1 MNGWVLAGTTFLASA
16 LEFIE
21 AATIVLAVGYTQGW
35 RVALSGMAWALLALA
50 VIVGIFGPALVVYVP
65 LRWLQLVIGLF
76 LVLFGYTWLRKAIWR
91 YAGRKAMHD
100 EEAIFAR
107 EVAELRAVQQANEAR
122 KVGFATSFNGVLLE
136 GVEVAVIVITFGAA
150 GSAALQWSIVG
161 ASIAAV
167 LVVIAALVLRRPFS
181 RVPENAMGFV
191 VGIMLLSF
199 GTFWSGEG
207 AGVVWWS
214 GEGTLV
220 WIIAS
225 YLAASAALVALLRRP
240 LVLKTGS

>member
-35 RVALSGMAWALLALA
+35 RVALTGMAWALLALT
-50 VIVGIFGPALVVYVP
+50 VIVGIFGPALVLYVP

-91 YAGRKAMHD
+91 YAGRKSLHD
-100 EEAIFAR
+100 EEAIFER
-107 EVAELRAVQQANEAR
+107 EVAELRAIERAADAR

-136 GVEVAVIVITFGAA
+136 GLEVAVIVITFGAA
-150 GSAALQWSIVG
+150 GAGALRWSIVG
-161 ASIAAV
+161 AGIAAV
-167 LVVIAALVLRRPFS
+167 LVVISAFALRRPFS

-191 VGIMLLSF
+191 VGLMLLSF

-207 AGVVWWS
+207 AGITWWS
-214 GEGTLV
+214 GESTLV
-220 WIIAS
+220 WIVGS
-225 YLAASAALVALLRRP
+225 YLAASGLLVAVLRRP
-240 LVLKTGS
+240 RALETST

>member
-35 RVALSGMAWALLALA
+35 RVALTGMAWALLALTA
-50 VIVGIFGPALVVYVP
+50 IVGIFGPALVIYVP

-76 LVLFGYTWLRKAIWR
+76 LVLFGYAWLRKAIWR
-91 YAGRKAMHD
+91 YAGRKALHD
-100 EEAIFAR
+100 ETAIFER
-107 EVAELRAVQQANEAR
+107 EVAGLRAVAQADEAR

-136 GVEVAVIVITFGAA
+136 GLEVAVIVITFGAA
-150 GSAALQWSIVG
+150 SVSALRWSIVG
-161 ASIAAV
+161 AGIAAV
-167 LVVIAALVLRRPFS
+167 LVVGIAFALRRPFS
-181 RVPENAMGFV
+181 RVPENAMAFV

-207 AGVVWWS
+207 VGVVWWS
-214 GEGTLV
+214 GESTLV
-220 WIIAS
+220 WIVSA
-225 YLAASAALVALLRRP
+225 YLAASGLLVAFLRQPRA
-240 LVLKTGS
+240 LGWRS